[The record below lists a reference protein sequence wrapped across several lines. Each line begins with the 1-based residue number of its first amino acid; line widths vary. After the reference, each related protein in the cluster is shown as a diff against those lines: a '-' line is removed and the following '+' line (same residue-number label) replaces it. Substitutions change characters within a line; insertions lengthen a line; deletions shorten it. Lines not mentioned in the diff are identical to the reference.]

1 MVLPLPVFLQIP
13 PRNSMGPKPSLPQ
26 SGELFRPRLDE
37 QLNMQHPLVRL
48 TALIDWAEIEGTSLA
63 LNQSARI

>member
-1 MVLPLPVFLQIP
+1 
-13 PRNSMGPKPSLPQ
+13 MGPKPSLPQ